1 MRRAAAG
8 VALLLALPLVLAA
21 HDPRGDV
28 EPCGSASVD
37 AAAPD
42 LVAIEA
48 TAQELETAAVWRL
61 TFARP
66 LVVPDPGAPPMR
78 IDILV
83 RDPKIPGVSVD
94 GQGGV
99 NRVVRWDAT
108 SADQPIVIKWVP
120 EHSQVSFNPPVIEG
134 NTVELRVPGRILL
147 GESPDGTESVRRLR
161 WSARVSDGPGCD
173 VLGRHPALR
182 LQVPTTS
189 SPPVAPAP
197 ATSSADAGPP
207 GSAPRFLVV
216 GGVIVLGLLAFW
228 GLRRFGPR

>member
-1 MRRAAAG
+1 MRQAVAA
-8 VALLLALPLVLAA
+8 VALLFALPLVIAA
-21 HDPRGDV
+21 RDPHDDV
-28 EPCGSASVD
+28 VACGSASLD
-37 AAAPD
+37 ASAPD

-66 LVVPDPGAPPMR
+66 LVVPDPSAPPMR

-108 SADQPIVIKWVP
+108 SPDQPIVIKWVP
-120 EHSQVSFNPPVIEG
+120 EGSQVSFNPPVIEG

-173 VLGRHPALR
+173 VWGRRPTLR
-182 LQVPTTS
+182 LQVATTS

-197 ATSSADAGPP
+197 ATSSADAGRP
-207 GSAPRFLVV
+207 GSAPRSLVV